1 MKQVHIDIINKAKKK
16 LKSMRSTVIILC
28 IIGLLV
34 SLFFIISD
42 LSWIIPLVIII
53 CIDIAIV
60 IIMLIADSLQ
70 KRLEEYEQTHKN
82 D

>member
-16 LKSMRSTVIILC
+16 LKSMWSTVIILC
-28 IIGLLV
+28 IIGLIV
-34 SLFFIISD
+34 SLFFIISE

-53 CIDIAIV
+53 CIDIIIV
-60 IIMLIADSLQ
+60 IIMRIADSLR
-70 KRLEEYEQTHKN
+70 KRLEDYEQTHKN

>member
-1 MKQVHIDIINKAKKK
+1 MKQVHIDMINKAKKK
-16 LKSMRSTVIILC
+16 LKSMWSTVTILC
-28 IIGLLV
+28 IIGLIV
-34 SLFFIISD
+34 SLFFIISE
-42 LSWIIPLVIII
+42 LSWIIPLAIII

-60 IIMLIADSLQ
+60 IIMRIADSLQ

>member
-1 MKQVHIDIINKAKKK
+1 MKQVHIDIINKAKKR
-16 LKSMRSTVIILC
+16 LKSMWSTVIMLC
-28 IIGLLV
+28 IIGLIV

-60 IIMLIADSLQ
+60 IIMLIADSLR
-70 KRLEEYEQTHKN
+70 KRLEDYEQTHKN

>member
-1 MKQVHIDIINKAKKK
+1 MKQVHTDIINKAKKK
-16 LKSMRSTVIILC
+16 LKSMWSTVIMLC
-28 IIGLLV
+28 IIGLIV

-53 CIDIAIV
+53 CIDIVIV
-60 IIMLIADSLQ
+60 IIMIVADSLQ
-70 KRLEEYEQTHKN
+70 KRLEDYEQTHKN

>member
-1 MKQVHIDIINKAKKK
+1 MKQVHIEIINKAKKK
-16 LKSMRSTVIILC
+16 LKSMWSTVIILC
-28 IIGLLV
+28 IIGLIV
-34 SLFFIISD
+34 SLFFIISE

-60 IIMLIADSLQ
+60 IIMRIADSLK

>member
-16 LKSMRSTVIILC
+16 LKSMWSTVTILC
-28 IIGLLV
+28 IIGLIV
-34 SLFFIISD
+34 SLFFIISE
-42 LSWIIPLVIII
+42 LSWIIPLAIII

-60 IIMLIADSLQ
+60 IIMRIADSLQ

>member
-16 LKSMRSTVIILC
+16 LKSMWSTVIILC
-28 IIGLLV
+28 IIGLIV
-34 SLFFIISD
+34 SLFFVISD
-42 LSWIIPLVIII
+42 ISWIIPLVIII

-60 IIMLIADSLQ
+60 IIMRIADSLQ

>member
-16 LKSMRSTVIILC
+16 LKSMWSTVIILC
-28 IIGLLV
+28 IIGLIV
-34 SLFFIISD
+34 SLFFIISE

-53 CIDIAIV
+53 CIDVAIV
-60 IIMLIADSLQ
+60 IIMRIADSLQ
-70 KRLEEYEQTHKN
+70 KRLEDYEQTHKN

>member
-1 MKQVHIDIINKAKKK
+1 MKQVHIEIINKAKKK
-16 LKSMRSTVIILC
+16 RKSMWTTVLILC
-28 IIGLLV
+28 IIGLIV
-34 SLFFIISD
+34 SLFFIISE

-60 IIMLIADSLQ
+60 IIMRIADSLK

>member
-16 LKSMRSTVIILC
+16 LKSLWSTVIILC
-28 IIGLLV
+28 ILALIV
-34 SLFFIISD
+34 SLFFIISE

-60 IIMLIADSLQ
+60 IIMRIADSLQ
-70 KRLEEYEQTHKN
+70 KRLEDYEQTHKN

>member
-16 LKSMRSTVIILC
+16 LKSMWSTVIILC
-28 IIGLLV
+28 IIGLIV
-34 SLFFIISD
+34 SLFFIISE

-60 IIMLIADSLQ
+60 IIMRIADSLQ

>member
-16 LKSMRSTVIILC
+16 LKSLWLTVIILC
-28 IIGLLV
+28 IIALIV
-34 SLFFIISD
+34 SLLFVISD

-53 CIDIAIV
+53 CIDIV
-60 IIMLIADSLQ
+60 VFIIMRIADSLQ
-70 KRLEEYEQTHKN
+70 KRLEDYEQTHKN

>member
-16 LKSMRSTVIILC
+16 LKSMWSTVIMLC
-28 IIGLLV
+28 IVGLIV
-34 SLFFIISD
+34 SLFFVISE

-60 IIMLIADSLQ
+60 IIMLIADSLR
-70 KRLEEYEQTHKN
+70 KRLEDYEQTHKN

>member
-34 SLFFIISD
+34 SLFFIIPD

-60 IIMLIADSLQ
+60 IIMRIADSLQ
-70 KRLEEYEQTHKN
+70 KRLEDYEQTHKN

>member
-16 LKSMRSTVIILC
+16 LKSMWSTVIILC
-28 IIGLLV
+28 IIAIIV
-34 SLFFIISD
+34 SLFFVISD
-42 LSWIIPLVIII
+42 ISWIIPLVIII

-60 IIMLIADSLQ
+60 IIMRIADSLQ
-70 KRLEEYEQTHKN
+70 KRLEDYEQTHKN

>member
-16 LKSMRSTVIILC
+16 LKSMWSTVIILC
-28 IIGLLV
+28 IIGLIV
-34 SLFFIISD
+34 SLFFVISD
-42 LSWIIPLVIII
+42 ISWIIPLVIII

-70 KRLEEYEQTHKN
+70 KRLEDYEQTHKN

>member
-16 LKSMRSTVIILC
+16 LKSMWSTVIILC

-34 SLFFIISD
+34 SLFFIISE

-53 CIDIAIV
+53 CINIAIV
-60 IIMLIADSLQ
+60 IIMRIADSLQ
-70 KRLEEYEQTHKN
+70 KRLEDYEQTHKN

>member
-1 MKQVHIDIINKAKKK
+1 MKQVHIDMINKAKKK
-16 LKSMRSTVIILC
+16 LKSMWSTVTILC
-28 IIGLLV
+28 IIGLIV
-34 SLFFIISD
+34 SLFFIISE

-53 CIDIAIV
+53 CIDIAIA
-60 IIMLIADSLQ
+60 IIMRIADSLQ

>member
-16 LKSMRSTVIILC
+16 LKSLWLTVIILC
-28 IIGLLV
+28 IIALIV
-34 SLFFIISD
+34 SLLFVISD

-53 CIDIAIV
+53 CIDIV
-60 IIMLIADSLQ
+60 VFIIMRIADTLQ
-70 KRLEEYEQTHKN
+70 KRLEDYEQTHKN

>member
-16 LKSMRSTVIILC
+16 LKSMWSTVIILC
-28 IIGLLV
+28 IIGLIV
-34 SLFFIISD
+34 SLFFVISD
-42 LSWIIPLVIII
+42 ISWIIPLAIII

-70 KRLEEYEQTHKN
+70 KRLEDYEQTHKN

>member
-16 LKSMRSTVIILC
+16 LKSMWSTVIILC
-28 IIGLLV
+28 IIGLIV
-34 SLFFIISD
+34 SLFFVISD
-42 LSWIIPLVIII
+42 ISWIIPLVIII
-53 CIDIAIV
+53 CIDITIV

>member
-28 IIGLLV
+28 IIGLIV
-34 SLFFIISD
+34 SLFFVISD

-60 IIMLIADSLQ
+60 IIMRIADSLQ
-70 KRLEEYEQTHKN
+70 KRLEDYEQTHKN

>member
-1 MKQVHIDIINKAKKK
+1 MKQVHIDIINKAKKT
-16 LKSMRSTVIILC
+16 LKSLWLTVIILC
-28 IIGLLV
+28 IIALIV
-34 SLFFIISD
+34 SLLFVISD

-60 IIMLIADSLQ
+60 IIMRIADSLQ
-70 KRLEEYEQTHKN
+70 KRLEDYEQTHKN

>member
-16 LKSMRSTVIILC
+16 LKSMWLTVIILC
-28 IIGLLV
+28 IIALIV
-34 SLFFIISD
+34 SLLFVISD

-53 CIDIAIV
+53 CIDIAV
-60 IIMLIADSLQ
+60 FIIMRVADSLQ
-70 KRLEEYEQTHKN
+70 KRLEDYEQTHKN

>member
-16 LKSMRSTVIILC
+16 LKSMWSTVIILC
-28 IIGLLV
+28 IIALIV
-34 SLFFIISD
+34 SLFFIISE

-60 IIMLIADSLQ
+60 IIMRIADSLQ
-70 KRLEEYEQTHKN
+70 KRLEDYEQTHKN

>member
-16 LKSMRSTVIILC
+16 LKSMWSTVIILC
-28 IIGLLV
+28 IIGLIV
-34 SLFFIISD
+34 SLFFVISE

-60 IIMLIADSLQ
+60 IIMIIAASLQ
-70 KRLEEYEQTHKN
+70 KRLEDYEQTHKN

>member
-16 LKSMRSTVIILC
+16 LKSLWLTVIILC
-28 IIGLLV
+28 IIGLIV
-34 SLFFIISD
+34 SLFFVISD
-42 LSWIIPLVIII
+42 ISWIIPLVIII

-60 IIMLIADSLQ
+60 IIMRIADSLQ
-70 KRLEEYEQTHKN
+70 KRLEDYEQTHKN

>member
-16 LKSMRSTVIILC
+16 LKSMWSTVIILC
-28 IIGLLV
+28 IIALIV
-34 SLFFIISD
+34 SLFFVISD
-42 LSWIIPLVIII
+42 ISWIIPLVIII

-70 KRLEEYEQTHKN
+70 KRLEDYEQTHKN

>member
-16 LKSMRSTVIILC
+16 LKSMWSTVIILC
-28 IIGLLV
+28 IIALIV
-34 SLFFIISD
+34 SLFFVISD
-42 LSWIIPLVIII
+42 ISWIIPLVIII

-60 IIMLIADSLQ
+60 IIMRIADSLQ
-70 KRLEEYEQTHKN
+70 KRLEDYEQTHKN

>member
-16 LKSMRSTVIILC
+16 LKSLWSTVIILC
-28 IIGLLV
+28 IIALIA
-34 SLFFIISD
+34 SLFFVISD
-42 LSWIIPLVIII
+42 LSWIIPLAIII

-60 IIMLIADSLQ
+60 IIMRIADSLQ
-70 KRLEEYEQTHKN
+70 KRLEDYEQTHKN